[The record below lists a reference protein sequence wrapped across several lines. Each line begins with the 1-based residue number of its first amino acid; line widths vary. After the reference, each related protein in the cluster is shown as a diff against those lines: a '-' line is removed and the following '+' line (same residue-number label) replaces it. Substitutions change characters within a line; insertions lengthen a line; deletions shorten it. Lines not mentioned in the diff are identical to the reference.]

1 MINEVGSGCSI
12 LIPRARIA
20 FTVCMQSSLGRNP
33 RSVHTPFD
41 SAATITARCEM
52 LLSPGTVISMSIRGA
67 RFTRNSMANKK
78 RNRYRM
84 LKCCP
89 MESTNRANPASGI
102 YDPASAQPAKS
113 SRMQA
118 VTAQERSCRCKDP
131 SPRFPEEILRH
142 RYIFQG
148 NKDSPPGAVCQG
160 PELHT
165 DNLPSRLWSARLSGE
180 AWSPAVL
187 LAADSWA
194 EPARSD

>member
-1 MINEVGSGCSI
+1 M
-12 LIPRARIA
+12 A

-78 RNRYRM
+78 GTDTGCSNAAQWKARTALIRHPVYTTQHRRNR
-84 LKCCP
+84 L
-89 MESTNRANPASGI
+89 NR
-102 YDPASAQPAKS
+102 
-113 SRMQA
+113 RMQD
-118 VTAQERSCRCKDP
+118 VTARERSCRCKDL

-160 PELHT
+160 PGLHT
-165 DNLPSRLWSARLSGE
+165 DNLPSRLLSARLSGE

-194 EPARSD
+194 ELARSD

>member
-1 MINEVGSGCSI
+1 
-12 LIPRARIA
+12 
-20 FTVCMQSSLGRNP
+20 
-33 RSVHTPFD
+33 
-41 SAATITARCEM
+41 
-52 LLSPGTVISMSIRGA
+52 
-67 RFTRNSMANKK
+67 
-78 RNRYRM
+78 M
-84 LKCCP
+84 LKCRP
-89 MESTNRANPASGI
+89 MVFFFKQKTAYEI

-165 DNLPSRLWSARLSGE
+165 DNLPSRLWSAQLSGE

-194 EPARSD
+194 ELARSD